1 MSGLAFPAWKGG
13 ARSLG
18 FHCSSLL
25 LFSRQVV
32 SDSFVTPWTAAHQAS
47 LPITISWS
55 LLKFM
60 SIEPVVI
67 QPFHQ
72 VAPFSCLQS
81 FPVSGSFPMSQLFTS
96 GGQSIGI
103 SISTSVLPMKIQGLF
118 SLGLTGLISLQ
129 SKGLL
134 ESSPAPQFKSINFS
148 VLSLPYGPN
157 FTSIHD
163 YQKNDS
169 IDYMDLCQQGG
180 LCYLTHCLGLS

>member
-18 FHCSSLL
+18 FHCPSLL

-81 FPVSGSFPMSQLFTS
+81 FPVSVSFLRSQLFTS
-96 GGQSIGI
+96 GGHSIGA
-103 SISTSVLPMKIQGLF
+103 SASASVLPMKIQGLF

-134 ESSPAPQFKSINFS
+134 RVFSSTTLRKHQFFS
-148 VLSLPYGPN
+148 FLYGPTL
-157 FTSIHD
+157 TSIHD
-163 YQKNDS
+163 YWKNHS
-169 IDYMDLCQQGG
+169 F
-180 LCYLTHCLGLS
+180 H